1 MILVHD
7 LYEMLHC
14 KIGTEFMLTSGFKD
28 GTGIE

>member
-14 KIGTEFMLTSGFKD
+14 KMGTEFMLTSCLKD
-28 GTGIE
+28 GTRIE

>member
-7 LYEMLHC
+7 VYEMLQC
-14 KIGTEFMLTSGFKD
+14 KMGTEFMLTSGCKD